1 MYVSNIWHNS
11 SWQTTRNN
19 RRKLER
25 RCCKGAES
33 NTKRYKNKDQ
43 IKDAITTPFTSKIQT
58 QQGDSY
64 SGPQLELYFE
74 NSLRKVRKES
84 GILNQKDLSEEMIY
98 DDDFDNFTEDL
109 EKKRKFKEIL
119 GNYWEK

>member
-1 MYVSNIWHNS
+1 MSPTFDTIRRDKLLEITEENS
-11 SWQTTRNN
+11 SEDVARVLKVILKDTRI
-19 RRKLER
+19 KIKI
-25 RCCKGAES
+25 KG
-33 NTKRYKNKDQ
+33 
-43 IKDAITTPFTSKIQT
+43 AITTPFTSKIQT

-98 DDDFDNFTEDL
+98 DDDFDNLTEDL

-119 GNYWEK
+119 GNY